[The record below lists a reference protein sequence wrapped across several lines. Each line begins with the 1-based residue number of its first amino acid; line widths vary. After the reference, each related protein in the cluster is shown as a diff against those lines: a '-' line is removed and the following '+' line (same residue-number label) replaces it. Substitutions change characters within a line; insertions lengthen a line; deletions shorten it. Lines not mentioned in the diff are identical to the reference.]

1 MRLLLNVAEEDKR
14 FLGMYTALLKNHG
27 HQALMSSSVYEATD
41 LVKIARDKYCDAI
54 VVSNTLS
61 LHKITNRPPVGTSKG
76 ATLDEYRG
84 SRFNYDIPIYVINP
98 LEHLVTVPSGRWLLE
113 RDIEKIKTCKTKI
126 IPFEWKLADH
136 PDTFSHIIS
145 RAHKAIVI
153 AFDIE
158 TKPAYNMITCVSYAM
173 LFEDGKIETWVIPLY
188 DFDRRH
194 YNVQCDFEAALQTIQ
209 IINKMPTT
217 KAAHNGI
224 YDCTYSITYNAE
236 PSHYLFDTMFFGWSR
251 FSELSQSLDFN
262 ASLYLYDYCQWKHE
276 ASDASNKKDIVS
288 YWAYC
293 ARDSWSTLRIMVQQL
308 MLSQASDYWIHNYKR
323 TFRLTFPSIY
333 CAFEGCKIDTIK
345 RRELL
350 DQAIEKATKIRDDFR
365 IYTGYKE
372 YNPGSSKQ
380 VSQFFYDLLGAKRPK
395 SKTKT
400 ATGEKE
406 LNQVAIQHPL
416 FARLVKEHLDFKEVQ
431 KQASTYYD
439 FYLHGDRALWTVRPT
454 GTETGRLASSKSAF
468 GLWDTEAE
476 SGKEWQSYGLQVQN
490 IPQTGVKCI
499 FLPDE
504 GYILFEIDK
513 SKSEARIVGY
523 MSKCW
528 KMVEA
533 LEDTGKD
540 FYKQLYSMLFGVPY
554 ESVTKYQRD
563 KIMKRII
570 HGSNYLMGAM
580 TFIVVVT
587 PQELFKIM
595 QELGKKMELKAFA
608 TWLLS
613 LYHNPFPE
621 LKLWYQEVLNEVKY
635 SGGFLVSP
643 LGWTR
648 RVFGSISGSSAHQ
661 TLRSIV
667 AHKPQNLSVDLLN
680 DDWWES
686 YLLTIESRGNLRIKG
701 QIHDSIFGQIKI
713 EHMNYYLPILLN
725 RQQPVTINGRT
736 MVIPSECKISYK
748 NWQDMEEWKDGTAR
762 E

>member
-14 FLGMYTALLKNHG
+14 YLGMYTAILKQHG

-41 LVKIARDKYCDAI
+41 LVKIAQEKICDAI
-54 VVSNTLS
+54 IVSNTKS
-61 LHKITNRPPVGTSKG
+61 LHKITNKPPVGTYKG

-84 SRFNYDIPIYVINP
+84 SRFNYAVPIYIINP
-98 LEHLVTVPSGRWLLE
+98 LEHLVTVNHGRWLLE
-113 RDIEKIKTCKTKI
+113 RDIEKIKTCKTAI
-126 IPFEWKLADH
+126 VPFRWHLADC
-136 PDTFSHIIS
+136 PDTFSEAI
-145 RAHKAIVI
+145 ADAWKAIVI

-173 LFEDGKIETWVIPLY
+173 LFESGEIKVWVIPLY

-194 YNVQCDFEAALQTIQ
+194 YIDVELFKTAIQ
-209 IINKMPTT
+209 AIQHINGLPVT

-251 FSELSQSLDFN
+251 FSELYQSLDFN

-276 ASDASNKKDIVS
+276 AEDASEKKDIIS

-293 ARDSWSTLRIMVQQL
+293 ARDSWSTLRIMLQQL
-308 MLSQASDYWIHNYKR
+308 MLSQPSDYWVHNYKR

-333 CAFEGCKIDTIK
+333 CAFEGCKIDTAK
-345 RRELL
+345 RKELL
-350 DQAIEKATKIRDDFR
+350 DQAVEKATKIQQDFR
-365 IYTGYKE
+365 TYTGYAE
-372 YNPGSSKQ
+372 YNPASPQQ
-380 VSQFFYDLLGAKRPK
+380 VSKFFYDLLGAKKPK
-395 SKTKT
+395 SKSKS

-431 KQASTYYD
+431 KQASTYYN
-439 FYLHGDRALWTVRPT
+439 FYLHSGDRALWTVRPT

-468 GLWDTEAE
+468 GLWDSTQE
-476 SGKEWQSYGLQVQN
+476 SGKEGQSYGLQVQN
-490 IPQTGVKCI
+490 IPQQGVKVFFI
-499 FLPDE
+499 PDK
-504 GYILFEIDK
+504 GYLLFEIDK

-533 LEDTGKD
+533 LEDTTKD

-608 TWLLS
+608 AWLLS

-621 LKLWYQEVLNEVKY
+621 LKQWYQEVLNEVKY

-648 RVFGSISGSSAHQ
+648 RVFGSISGSSAHA

-686 YLLTIESRGNLRIKG
+686 YLLTVESHGDLRIKG
-701 QIHDSIFGQIKI
+701 QIHDSIFGQVKI
-713 EHMNYYLPILLN
+713 DKADEYLHILLN
-725 RQQPVTINGRT
+725 RQQPVEINGRT
-736 MVIPSECKISYK
+736 MVIPSECKISAK
-748 NWQDMEEWKDGTAR
+748 NWQDTEEWKDAAT
-762 E
+762 